1 MDDISRAPMSAA
13 ELVMLASQADSSRT
27 CSSCGALR
35 CPGWESMPGSFDRSS
50 LIRVGSLRDPGRAEP
65 TLEEF
70 HPQGTHRW
78 SAEAPIALG
87 HHPYNLC
94 DVWQCGTCSRVYL
107 RYTEYGGYYED
118 ERVRLVDPGRVTATD
133 A

>member
-1 MDDISRAPMSAA
+1 MSAT
-13 ELVMLASQADSSRT
+13 ELVALARKVDTSQACTVCDP
-27 CSSCGALR
+27 LR
-35 CPGWESMPGSFDRSS
+35 CPGWESMPASFDQSS
-50 LIRVGSLRDPGRAEP
+50 LIRVCSLRDPDQAEP

-78 SAEAPIALG
+78 SPEAPISVG

-94 DVWQCGTCSRVYL
+94 DVWQCSRCSRLYL

-118 ERVRLVDPGRVTATD
+118 ERIRLVDPAHVVPGGG
-133 A
+133 